1 MKKIPK
7 TLQTVFK
14 LIISLAFFSVLLSFV
29 RGNELVAVFNNIS
42 WPFFIVSFI
51 VTLIMLAANCAK
63 WKIILDLKDQP
74 LSYWELLKIYL
85 IGYFFSNILPSTVG
99 GDVVRSYYA
108 GKLIKSQSYAAVS
121 VFVERFSGI
130 FFLFLLVAVA
140 PLFRVELSTNPYLLI
155 PAGAGLL
162 CAAVTLWICMAS
174 NPFALPNK
182 LAEGFFAALNRLAS
196 KHYGGGLARPLLFA
210 ESLYRTTLER
220 LKKLKTELR
229 IAVDAMKQNRQ
240 FLGRLIFLTV
250 LFYLLTWV
258 NVYTAFKAFHVEV
271 NFLAICALVPAIMLV
286 AHVPVTL
293 LGNLGYFESVF
304 VVYFLLVGVG
314 GAESLAMG
322 LLLRLKMLSL
332 GGLGFVTYLIYRQK
346 HWLPAAKGDF
356 TA

>member
-51 VTLIMLAANCAK
+51 VTLVMLAASCAK

-74 LSYWELLKIYL
+74 LSYWELFKIYL

-108 GKLIKSQSYAAVS
+108 GNLIKSQSYAAVS

-140 PLFRVELSTNPYLLI
+140 PLFRVELFANPYLFI
-155 PAGAGLL
+155 PAGAGFLSV
-162 CAAVTLWICMAS
+162 AVTLWICMAS
-174 NPFALPNK
+174 NPFALSYK
-182 LAEGFFAALNRLAS
+182 LAERFFAALSRFATRRC
-196 KHYGGGLARPLLFA
+196 GGGLVRPLSFA
-210 ESLYRTTLER
+210 ENLFRTTFER
-220 LKKLKTELR
+220 LKKLKAELQ
-229 IAVDAMKQNRQ
+229 IAVDAMKRDRQ

-250 LFYLLTWV
+250 FFYMLTWV

-271 NFLAICALVPAIMLV
+271 NFLAICALVPAIMLI

-304 VVYFLLVGVG
+304 VFYFLLVGVG